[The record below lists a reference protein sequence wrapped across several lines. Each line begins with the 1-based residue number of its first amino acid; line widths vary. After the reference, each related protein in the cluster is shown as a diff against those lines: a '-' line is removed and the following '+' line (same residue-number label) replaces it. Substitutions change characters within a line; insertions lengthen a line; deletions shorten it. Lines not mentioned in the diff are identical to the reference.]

1 MKRKELNVF
10 KYSSSTRRK
19 KNSYTYIQTSDFTY
33 KIYVDY
39 LGIPRYFIK
48 YKKKKKQ
55 RSYIKIPSLFFYYN
69 FFKLL
74 QTHMQHFIEYSEFLK
89 TSLIDRTKVIETF
102 LC

>member
-48 YKKKKKQ
+48 YKKKKNNAAISKFP
-55 RSYIKIPSLFFYYN
+55 PSFFIITSSN
-69 FFKLL
+69 SFK
-74 QTHMQHFIEYSEFLK
+74 YA
-89 TSLIDRTKVIETF
+89 TF
-102 LC
+102 YRVFGIS